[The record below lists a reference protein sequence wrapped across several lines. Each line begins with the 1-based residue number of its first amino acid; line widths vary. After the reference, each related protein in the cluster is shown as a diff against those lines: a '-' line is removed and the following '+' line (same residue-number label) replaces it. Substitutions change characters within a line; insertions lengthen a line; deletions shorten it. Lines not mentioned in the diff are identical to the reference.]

1 MDELERW
8 LAPLDLVQLAPA
20 LRANDVDLKILPEL
34 SEADLEKLG
43 LSLGQRKKLLKAAAC
58 LPKPSPLA
66 GPSTAQ
72 APSLSAVSSA
82 ERRQLTVFC
91 DLVGST
97 ALSTRLD
104 PEDLREVI
112 GAYQDCCAR

>member
-1 MDELERW
+1 VDELERW

-82 ERRQLTVFC
+82 ERRQLTLMFC
-91 DLVGST
+91 DL
-97 ALSTRLD
+97 AAPR
-104 PEDLREVI
+104 
-112 GAYQDCCAR
+112 

>member
-8 LAPLDLVQLAPA
+8 LAPLGLVQLAPA

-58 LPKPSPLA
+58 LPQPSSLA
-66 GPSTAQ
+66 GQSAAP

-82 ERRQLTVFC
+82 EQMSPGMSSTPDMERPSGVASRHFVHDAKASRIALNRR
-91 DLVGST
+91 
-97 ALSTRLD
+97 
-104 PEDLREVI
+104 
-112 GAYQDCCAR
+112 